1 MEFHGFLLLIGTLF
15 FTLLYPQPML
25 SMPHNNSTDL
35 SALLGFKA
43 AIDDP
48 TGILATSWTP
58 SISFCAWIGISCS
71 HRRQR
76 VTALVLNNMSL
87 QGTISPHLANLS
99 FLSRLDLHNNSLSGP
114 IPDGLGRLHRLRWLS
129 LQRNQLSGPIPPA
142 IFNLSSLNTINL
154 FHNNLSGSLPK
165 NHSFFLPQLRLF
177 VVESNQLSG
186 TIPSSLG
193 RCLDLQ
199 FLSLSTNHFTG
210 TIPVELTNLQKL
222 IVLYLDHNK
231 LNGTIPDSLNNLT
244 KLTDLDLSVNF
255 LSGEIPSGLG
265 GLQSVQWLV
274 LGTNSLTGPIPA
286 SLWNA
291 STIEELDLSIN
302 SLTGPVPIELG
313 RNMPFLTSLHLG
325 GNYLSGGLDFITSLS
340 NCRVLENLHV
350 EFNELDG
357 VLPASVANLSSN
369 LLKFTAYNNHIIG
382 QIPAGLANLSSL
394 VEVYLMFNEL
404 TGKIPTALTRMEGLQ
419 ELDLVGNRIH
429 GPIPSELGQLGSL
442 DGLALDGNLLSG
454 LIPVSVGNISGLQ
467 LLSLAAN
474 SLSSAIPH
482 SLWSLSS
489 LLELNLSGNFFEGSL
504 PPDVGNLKSIDV
516 MDLSAN
522 QFSGIIPSAIG
533 QLQMLE
539 FLDMSH
545 NLFQGPIPQTFGGL
559 ISIKY
564 LNLSSNDLTGAIPRS
579 LANLRY
585 LTGLNLSFNR
595 LEGKIPNGSIFS
607 NLTIQS
613 LKGNAGLCG
622 APKLGFP
629 PCPENATVSNPRGR
643 HVLKVALTVSASML
657 LLVACFS
664 VLLVLLAR
672 RRRKKTT
679 ASTHPPSLNDHRL
692 ISYHELIRATDDF
705 SEANL
710 LGRGS
715 FGSVFR
721 GRLDD
726 GLDVAV
732 KVLNLEMEAA
742 SRSFDAECRALRVVR
757 HRNLIKIISTC
768 SNLDFKALVL
778 QYMPNGSLEKWL
790 HSHNY
795 CLSLLQRINIMLDVA
810 SALEYLHHHHPQ
822 VVLHCDLKP
831 SNVLLDEDMNAHLG
845 DFGIAKLLLG
855 DSKSM
860 VSASTPGTIGY
871 IAPEYGSTGRVS
883 RSVDVYSY
891 GILLL
896 EIITR
901 KKPTDAMFEGE
912 SSLRN
917 WVFEAHPTAVLDI
930 VDNNL
935 FKDEQADPI
944 TRHQCLSASLE
955 LGLLCSKD
963 SPKDRILMK
972 DVVPR
977 LQKIKKNYLSKQPRA

>member
-1 MEFHGFLLLIGTLF
+1 
-15 FTLLYPQPML
+15 
-25 SMPHNNSTDL
+25 MPHNNSTDL
-35 SALLGFKA
+35 SALLAFKA

-48 TGILATSWTP
+48 TGILASSWTP
-58 SISFCAWIGISCS
+58 NISFCAWTGISCS

-76 VTALVLNNMSL
+76 VTALILNNMSL

-99 FLSRLDLHNNSLSGP
+99 FLSHLDLHNNSLSGP
-114 IPDGLGRLHRLRWLS
+114 IPDTLGRLPRLRWLS
-129 LQRNQLSGPIPPA
+129 LQRNQLSGPIPPT
-142 IFNLSSLNTINL
+142 IFNMSLLNTINL

-165 NHSFFLPQLRLF
+165 NHSFFLSQLRLF

-231 LNGTIPDSLNNLT
+231 LSGTIPDSLNNLT
-244 KLTDLDLSVNF
+244 KLTDLDLSANF
-255 LSGEIPSGLG
+255 LNGEIPPGLG
-265 GLQSVQWLV
+265 GLQSVQWLN
-274 LGTNSLTGPIPA
+274 LQANSLTGPIPA
-286 SLWNA
+286 SLLNA
-291 STIEELDLSIN
+291 SMINVMALSSNI
-302 SLTGPVPIELG
+302 LTGPVPIELG
-313 RNMPFLTSLHLG
+313 KAMPLLTTLDLG
-325 GNYLSGGLDFITSLS
+325 ANRLSGGLDFITSLS
-340 NCRVLENLHV
+340 NCRGLEKLHV

-369 LLKFTAYNNHIIG
+369 LLKFTAHNNHIIG
-382 QIPAGLANLSSL
+382 QIPAGLGNLSSL
-394 VEVYLMFNEL
+394 LVVYLMFNEL
-404 TGKIPTALTRMEGLQ
+404 TGKIPTALTRMERLQ

-429 GPIPSELGQLGSL
+429 GPIPSEIGQLRSL
-442 DGLALDGNLLSG
+442 GIVSFERNLLSG
-454 LIPVSVGNISGLQ
+454 SIPASLGNISGLQ
-467 LLSLAAN
+467 LLSFAAN
-474 SLSSAIPH
+474 SLSSTIPH
-482 SLWSLSS
+482 SFWNLSS
-489 LLELNLSGNFFEGSL
+489 LLQLGLSSNSFEGSL
-504 PPDVGNLKSIDV
+504 PPDVGNLKGIEL

-522 QFSGIIPSAIG
+522 QLSGIIPSAIG

-539 FLDMSH
+539 VLDMSH
-545 NLFQGPIPQTFGGL
+545 NLFQGPIPQTLGGL
-559 ISIKY
+559 ISINI
-564 LNLSSNDLTGAIPRS
+564 LNLSSNDLTGAIPES

-585 LTGLNLSFNR
+585 LADLNLSFNR
-595 LEGKIPNGSIFS
+595 LEGKIPNGGIFS
-607 NLTIQS
+607 NLTIQT
-613 LKGNAGLCG
+613 LRGNAGLCG

-629 PCPENATVSNPRGR
+629 PCSSNATVSNPRRGQ
-643 HVLKVALTVSASML
+643 HVLNVALSVSASVL
-657 LLVACFS
+657 VLVACFG
-664 VLLVLLAR
+664 VLLVFLAR

-679 ASTHPPSLNDHRL
+679 ASTDPPHVNDHRL

-715 FGSVFR
+715 FGSVFK

-742 SRSFDAECRALRVVR
+742 SRSFDAECRALRMVR

-768 SNLDFKALVL
+768 SNLDVKALVL
-778 QYMPNGSLEKWL
+778 QYMPNGSLERWL
-790 HSHNY
+790 YSHNY
-795 CLSLLQRINIMLDVA
+795 CLSLPQRINIMLDVA

-831 SNVLLDEDMNAHLG
+831 SNVLLDEAMNAHVG

-860 VSASTPGTIGY
+860 VSASTQGTIGY

-883 RSVDVYSY
+883 ISVDVYSY

-896 EIITR
+896 EIMTR
-901 KKPTDAMFEGE
+901 KKPTDGMFEGE
-912 SSLRN
+912 SSLRK
-917 WVFEAHPTAVLDI
+917 WVFEAHPDAVLDI

-935 FKDEQADPI
+935 LKDEHADPI
-944 TRHQCLSASLE
+944 TRHQCLLASLE

-977 LQKIKKNYLSKQPRA
+977 LHKIKKNYLSKQPRA

>member
-1 MEFHGFLLLIGTLF
+1 
-15 FTLLYPQPML
+15 
-25 SMPHNNSTDL
+25 MPHSNSTDL
-35 SALLGFKA
+35 SALLAFKA
-43 AIDDP
+43 AIHNP

-58 SISFCAWIGISCS
+58 NISFCAWTGIFCS

-76 VTALVLNNMSL
+76 VTALRLYNMAL
-87 QGTISPHLANLS
+87 QGNISPHLANLS
-99 FLSRLDLHNNSLSGP
+99 FLSHLDLYNNSLSGS
-114 IPDGLGRLHRLRWLS
+114 IPDALGHLPRLRWLA
-129 LQRNQLSGPIPPA
+129 LHRNQLSGPIPRT
-142 IFNLSSLNTINL
+142 IFNSSLLNTISL
-154 FHNNLSGSLPK
+154 DYNNLSGSLPT
-165 NHSFFLPQLRLF
+165 NHSFFLPQLGFF

-186 TIPSSLG
+186 AIPSSLG

-199 FLSLSTNHFTG
+199 FMSLSTNHFTG

-222 IVLYLDHNK
+222 YVLYLDDNK
-231 LNGTIPDSLNNLT
+231 LSGTIPDSLNNLT
-244 KLTDLDLSVNF
+244 KLNELDLSVNF

-265 GLQSVQWLV
+265 GLHSLQWLS
-274 LGTNSLTGPIPA
+274 LENNSVTGPIRA
-286 SLWNA
+286 SLLNA
-291 STIEELDLSIN
+291 SMISVMDLSFN
-302 SLTGPVPIELG
+302 SLTGPVPVELG
-313 RNMPFLTSLHLG
+313 RTMPLLTSLYLG
-325 GNYLSGGLDFITSLS
+325 GNRLSGGLDFITSLS
-340 NCRVLENLHV
+340 NCRTLENLHV
-350 EFNELDG
+350 EHNELDG
-357 VLPASVANLSSN
+357 VLPASIANLSSN
-369 LLKFTAYNNHIIG
+369 LLKFTAHRNHIIG
-382 QIPAGLANLSSL
+382 QIPAGFGNLSSL
-394 VEVYLMFNEL
+394 LMVYLMSNAL
-404 TGKIPTALTRMEGLQ
+404 TGTIPTALTKMERLQ
-419 ELDLVGNRIH
+419 ELALVDNRIH
-429 GPIPSELGQLGSL
+429 GPIPSELGQLRSL
-442 DGLALDGNLLSG
+442 GRLYLDGNLLSG
-454 LIPVSVGNISGLQ
+454 SIPLSVGNISGLQ
-467 LLSLAAN
+467 HLSLAAN

-489 LLELNLSGNFFEGSL
+489 LLELNLSGNSLEGSL
-504 PPDVGNLKSIDV
+504 PPEVGNLNSMV
-516 MDLSAN
+516 SMYLSAN
-522 QFSGIIPSAIG
+522 RLSGIIPSAIG
-533 QLQMLE
+533 QLQMLQY
-539 FLDMSH
+539 LDMSH

-559 ISIKY
+559 ISINN
-564 LNLSSNDLTGAIPRS
+564 LNLSSNDLRGAIPES
-579 LANLRY
+579 LADLRY
-585 LTGLNLSFNR
+585 LAGLNLSFNR
-595 LEGKIPNGSIFS
+595 LEGKIPIGGIFS

-622 APKLGFP
+622 APELGFP
-629 PCPENATVSNPRGR
+629 PCSSNATVSNPRRGQ
-643 HVLKVALTVSASML
+643 HVLKVALSVSASVL

-679 ASTHPPSLNDHRL
+679 ASTDPPHLNDHRL
-692 ISYHELIRATDDF
+692 ISYHELIRATDNF

-715 FGSVFR
+715 FGSVFK

-742 SRSFDAECRALRVVR
+742 SRSFDAECRALRMVR

-778 QYMPNGSLEKWL
+778 HYMPNGSLERWL
-790 HSHNY
+790 YSHNY

-810 SALEYLHHHHPQ
+810 SALEYLHHHHTQ

-831 SNVLLDEDMNAHLG
+831 SNVLLDEDMNARVG

-860 VSASTPGTIGY
+860 VSASTQGTIGY

-901 KKPTDAMFEGE
+901 KKPTDTMFEGE
-912 SSLRN
+912 SSLRK
-917 WVFEAHPTAVLDI
+917 WVFEAHPAAVLDI

-935 FKDEQADPI
+935 LKDEHADPI

-963 SPKDRILMK
+963 SPKDRILLK

-977 LQKIKKNYLSKQPRA
+977 LHKIKKNYLSKQPRA